1 MIKPIAIA
9 AATLVAAVLPA
20 LAQGGPPPGAQQ
32 APVVGPTGT
41 MYDGN
46 NAQLQLPPE
55 RSAWYDDRW
64 AGYQPQPQSA
74 WYFGA
79 GDLSYAGRWIGYEPR
94 GPSDAA
100 AGGG

>member
-1 MIKPIAIA
+1 MIKPTAIA
-9 AATLVAAVLPA
+9 ATLLAGTALPA
-20 LAQGGPPPGAQQ
+20 LAQGGPTQGTS
-32 APVVGPTGT
+32 VVGQTGT

-46 NAQLQLPPE
+46 NAQLQLAPE
-55 RSAWYDDRW
+55 PNAWYENRW
-64 AGYQPQPQSA
+64 AGYQPQPQST

-94 GPSDAA
+94 TQAGAT